1 MTARAAWGAALRALL
16 ALLLV
21 LAVWEGLARL
31 SSPTLFPGIGVT
43 GRKLLDLH
51 RSGELWRNALVTTTR
66 VTVAFLLALVAGT
79 ATGILMGGSRFLEG
93 LSKPIIFT
101 LQTISSVIWSFFAVL
116 WFGLTEAA
124 VIFVVFVVGFPL
136 IAIHVWE
143 GVKAVDVGL
152 EAMARSFRVPRSQV
166 ILGITVPTV
175 LPFLFAGVRGSLS
188 FCWKI
193 VVLAELMVGK
203 GGIGYS
209 MYFAWEQFRV
219 ADVFAWV
226 VVMVA
231 LMLGNEYLVIRPLE
245 AAVMSWRPARL
256 SES

>member
-1 MTARAAWGAALRALL
+1 VVL
-16 ALLLV
+16 ALALV
-21 LAVWEGLARL
+21 LAAWEALARL
-31 SSPTLFPGIGVT
+31 SSPTLFPGIGLTVD
-43 GRKLLDLH
+43 KLVQLH
-51 RSGELWRNALVTTTR
+51 RSGELWRSALVTTTR
-66 VTVAFLLALVAGT
+66 VSVAFLLALAVGTVA
-79 ATGILMGGSRFLEG
+79 GILMGTSRFLEG
-93 LSKPIIFT
+93 VSKPIIFT

-124 VIFVVFVVGFPL
+124 VVFVVFVVGFPL

-143 GVKAVDVGL
+143 GVKSVDVGL
-152 EAMARSFRVPRSQV
+152 EAMARSFRVPRAQV
-166 ILGITVPTV
+166 IRGITIPSV

-188 FCWKI
+188 YCWKI

-219 ADVFAWV
+219 AEVFAWV

-231 LMLGNEYLVIRPLE
+231 LMLGNEYLVIRPIE
-245 AAVMSWRPARL
+245 AAVMRWRPGPLEPAR
-256 SES
+256 